1 MAWEKSINPSLRPPG
16 DSRMNGGFQF
26 DYNRRFVREIHS
38 RRRGRSSGCAAD
50 TRRVQAGTI
59 VEMIAFLRGKLLSK
73 TPNRAIVEC
82 GGVGYDAT
90 ISVATFTAL
99 PGEGAEARLHIYTH
113 VREDQ
118 IALFGFTEPAE
129 KRMFEKLLTITG
141 IGPKLAITVLSGI
154 DAGRLVTAI
163 RASDHA
169 TLTRIPGIGKKTAER
184 VVLELKDKME
194 DMAVAPLAGGVE
206 LGAAGDDALSA
217 LVNLGY
223 ARPVA
228 QRAIEAAIAKTPAA
242 AKDFEALF
250 RAAMAAIR

>member
-1 MAWEKSINPSLRPPG
+1 MGA
-16 DSRMNGGFQF
+16 
-26 DYNRRFVREIHS
+26 
-38 RRRGRSSGCAAD
+38 RG
-50 TRRVQAGTI
+50 AGTI
-59 VEMIAFLRGKLLSK
+59 GEMIAFLRGKLLSK

-82 GGVGYDAT
+82 AGVGYDAT
-90 ISVATFTAL
+90 VSVATFSAL
-99 PGEGAEARLHIYTH
+99 PAEGAEARLYIYTH

-118 IALFGFTEPAE
+118 IALFGFAEAAE

-141 IGPKLAITVLSGI
+141 IGPRLAITVLSGI
-154 DAGRLVTAI
+154 DTARLVAAI

-194 DMAVAPLAGGVE
+194 EMAVAPVVGGVQ

-228 QRAIEAAIAKTPAA
+228 QRAIEAALAKQPGVAG
-242 AKDFEALF
+242 DFDGLF